1 MTLMAERP
9 VMSGT
14 EPRGS
19 FEEMLDVLDELGVPD
34 GYRAEI
40 IRGNIVVSP
49 WQKAYYLRVMDLI
62 CDRLRPYLPE
72 GHRISGLPALYVFPG
87 AERAYGPDVH
97 AAHESTRE
105 STSHHLDGEALS
117 FVAELTSTS
126 TRSADLNE
134 KVSVYGKAGVPVYLI
149 LNMQDEEATVY
160 WSPSTQVGYEESLTK
175 PFGEKLYIPDPFGFA
190 LDTSGLQAPQGP
202 AKKNPAK

>member
-14 EPRGS
+14 EPRS
-19 FEEMLDVLDELGVPD
+19 EFEEMLDVLDELNLPN

-49 WQKAYYLRVMDLI
+49 WQKAYYLRVMELI
-62 CDRLRPYLPE
+62 CDRMRPFLPE

-87 AERAYGPDVH
+87 VERAYGPDVH
-97 AAHESTRE
+97 AAHESARE

-117 FVAELTSTS
+117 FVAELISTS
-126 TRSADLNE
+126 TRGTDLND
-134 KVSVYGKAGVPVYLI
+134 KVRVYGKAGVPVYLI

-160 WSPSTQVGYEESLTK
+160 STPSPHVGYEESLTK
-175 PFGEKLYIPDPFGFA
+175 PFGEKLYLPHPFDFA
-190 LDTSGLQAPQGP
+190 LDTSGFQAP
-202 AKKNPAK
+202 AEAEDES